1 VPPRSTRL
9 RTIARRVAAAL
20 VRFVSNPISGV
31 IIAVGAVLGRFGLA
45 DRERTERTAELAWPR
60 IVTGIARMSKNA
72 VDVAMVG
79 LAIGPLAIAGV
90 GFAGPFWGL
99 AFSLGGGV
107 AAGSIALVSQR
118 YGADRL
124 DAIGLPIRSSAFL
137 AVVLTVPLTALYWLF
152 PVELLS
158 LLTDNPRTIELGSE
172 YLKVVGLGVPFA
184 ALNLVGSRVYI
195 GVDDAWTPMVVRSGG
210 AITNVALNA
219 VFIFGLDM
227 GVVGAALGTVLS
239 NALVTAT
246 FAFGLVVREIPGT
259 RQFPTCVSPVGAY
272 ADRETIRDIVEIG
285 LPVAGRNSVWTVA
298 QFPMLAI
305 VALYGEFVVAAYVI
319 ARRIWGL
326 MNTPGWGFGLAASSL
341 VGQQLGAE
349 DEDRAAAYGK
359 EITRLA
365 VGTYLVGGVLTA
377 IFAEDIVRLFVNDP
391 SNTSIPLAVALIYAA
406 CLAIVPQAVKATI
419 AGALDATGDTR
430 WPFYSQVL
438 GMVGV
443 AIPLVYLGAVTPL
456 GLWGLYLSFV
466 AESTIPA
473 VINYYRFA
481 TGKWRAISREYR
493 PDAQVG
499 DD

>member
-1 VPPRSTRL
+1 VAPRSSRL
-9 RTIARRVAAAL
+9 EAIARRVAGAL
-20 VRFVSNPISGV
+20 VRFISNPISGV
-31 IIAVGAVLGRFGLA
+31 ILAVGSILGRFGLA

-60 IVTGIARMSKNA
+60 IVTGLARMSKNA

-124 DAIGLPIRSSAFL
+124 DAIGLPIRSSALL
-137 AVVLTVPLTALYWLF
+137 AVVLTLPLTALYWLF

-158 LLTDNPRTIELGSE
+158 LLTDNPRTIELGSD

-210 AITNVALNA
+210 AITNVVLNA
-219 VFIFGLDM
+219 VFIFGLEM

-239 NALVTAT
+239 NVLVTAV
-246 FAFGLVVREIPGT
+246 FAFGLAVRRVPGT
-259 RQFPTCVSPVGAY
+259 RQFPTCVSPVGSY

-349 DEDRAAAYGK
+349 DVEGAAAYGR

-365 VGTYLVGGVLTA
+365 VGTYLVGGILTA
-377 IFAEDIVRLFVNDP
+377 IFAEDIVRLFVDDP
-391 SNTSIPLAVALIYAA
+391 SNTSIPIAVALVYAA
-406 CLAIVPQAVKATI
+406 CLAIVPQAIKATV

-430 WPFYSQVL
+430 WPFYSQTL

-493 PDAQVG
+493 PDAQMG